1 MRKALFSFLL
11 LLPALTQ
18 AHPGHGTSTGN
29 DWIHYLTSPG
39 HLAPAVLSVTA
50 IVLAL
55 MLRKSPKASRQVGQN
70 NR

>member
-1 MRKALFSFLL
+1 MRKALFSLLL
-11 LLPALTQ
+11 LLPALAQ

-50 IVLAL
+50 IALVL
-55 MLRKSPKASRQVGQN
+55 MLRKSQKSSGQAGQN
-70 NR
+70 NH

>member
-1 MRKALFSFLL
+1 MRKALFSLML

-50 IVLAL
+50 IALVLL
-55 MLRKSPKASRQVGQN
+55 LRKSSKSSRQVDQN